1 MVSAIPRSQFD
12 PCRRRGSVA
21 DHACYILFCSV
32 VVACGLCWPA
42 AVWTSEPGD
51 TSAVATIADALENRN
66 WESARELLEQKE
78 DPSIAQADG
87 TTALHWAVFHDRPE
101 LIAKLLAQG
110 CVPDVTNRY
119 AVSPL
124 ALACE
129 NGSAKATTLLL
140 EAGADP
146 NLDLPGRV
154 SPMMLAA
161 RTGVLECV
169 ELLAKHGAE
178 VDQAERRKQTA
189 LMWAAAEGHVEVVQF
204 LVSSGA
210 DLDRDL
216 DSGFS
221 PLMFAVR
228 NGRAE
233 VVRALIESG
242 ADVNEQ
248 MNPKRT
254 GGRHPRRG
262 MSALHLAIENGHY
275 ELGEEL
281 LKLGAD
287 PNDQRCGFTPLHNLT
302 WVRKPPRGDNV
313 DGAPPPI
320 GSGNMTSLQFIRV
333 LVENGADVNARLK
346 KGSSGRGKMSHKGAT
361 PFLFAS
367 RRDDIP
373 MMKLL
378 LELGA
383 DPTIPNVDNCTP
395 LLVAAGIGTLAPGEE
410 AGTEEEALE
419 AVELL
424 LSLGADI
431 NHVDDN
437 GETAMHGATYKS
449 LPRMV
454 NYLAVR
460 GADVNVWNQKNKHGW
475 TPTLIAEGHRPG
487 NFKPAAATLTAVY
500 RQLRANGITPPP
512 KTPRQ
517 RRKGYN

>member
-1 MVSAIPRSQFD
+1 MLGQATAKAELSETEPPR
-12 PCRRRGSVA
+12 PEVA
-21 DHACYILFCSV
+21 N
-32 VVACGLCWPA
+32 
-42 AVWTSEPGD
+42 
-51 TSAVATIADALENRN
+51 ALEKRDFVT
-66 WESARELLEQKE
+66 ARDLLDQKAN
-78 DPSIAQADG
+78 PTIPQADG
-87 TTALHWAVFHDRPE
+87 TTALHWAVFHDE
-101 LIAKLLAQG
+101 SALVAKLLAQG

-119 AVSPL
+119 GVSPL
-124 ALACE
+124 SIACE
-129 NGSAKATTLLL
+129 NGSASATKLLL
-140 EAGADP
+140 EAGADS
-146 NLDLPGRV
+146 NLSLPGQV
-154 SPMMLAA
+154 TPIMLAA
-161 RTGVLECV
+161 RTGVLGCV
-169 ELLAKHGAE
+169 ELLVKHGANI
-178 VDQAERRKQTA
+178 DQRERRKQTA
-189 LMWAAAEGHVEVVQF
+189 LMWAAAEGNVEVVRF
-204 LVSSGA
+204 LVGAGA
-210 DLDRDL
+210 DLEKEL
-216 DSGFS
+216 DSGFT
-221 PLMFAVR
+221 PFMFAVR
-228 NGRAE
+228 NGRPE
-233 VVRALIESG
+233 VVRVLIEEG

-248 MNPKRT
+248 MNPKKT

-275 ELGEEL
+275 ELGELL

-287 PNDQRCGFTPLHNLT
+287 PNDQRCGFTPLHNMT

-333 LVENGADVNARLK
+333 LVDYGADVNARLK

-454 NYLAVR
+454 NYLAFH

-512 KTPRQ
+512 KTPRK
-517 RRKGYN
+517 RRKGYNQ